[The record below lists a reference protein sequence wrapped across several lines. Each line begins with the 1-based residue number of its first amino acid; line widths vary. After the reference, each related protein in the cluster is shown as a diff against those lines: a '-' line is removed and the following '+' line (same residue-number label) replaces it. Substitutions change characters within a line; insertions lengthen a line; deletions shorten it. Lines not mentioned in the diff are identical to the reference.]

1 MGVILQRLYEKFTN
15 TVKHMYEKM
24 TACLGLW
31 ILFYSNSNYSKN
43 HAYLLQT
50 KRDTMTNNDLHDR
63 LQALGATYQLSFQR
77 FSLFYF

>member
-1 MGVILQRLYEKFTN
+1 
-15 TVKHMYEKM
+15 M
-24 TACLGLW
+24 TACLG
-31 ILFYSNSNYSKN
+31 FYSNSNYSKN
-43 HAYLLQT
+43 NAYLLQT